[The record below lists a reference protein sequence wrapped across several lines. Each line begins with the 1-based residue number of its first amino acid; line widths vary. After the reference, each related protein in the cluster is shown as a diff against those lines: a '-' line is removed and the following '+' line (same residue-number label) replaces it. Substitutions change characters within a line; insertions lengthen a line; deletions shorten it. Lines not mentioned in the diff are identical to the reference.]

1 MTKEEMLQ
9 DSEKSA
15 RTTVI
20 VTISL
25 TVSLYLIDHIA
36 QEEKEA

>member
-1 MTKEEMLQ
+1 MKKEEMLQ

-15 RTTVI
+15 RMTVI

-25 TVSLYLIDHIA
+25 TVLLYLIDHIA
-36 QEEKEA
+36 

>member
-1 MTKEEMLQ
+1 MKKEEMLQ

-15 RTTVI
+15 RMTVI

-25 TVSLYLIDHIA
+25 TVLLYLIDHIA